1 MEDGSKARGGHER
14 RMRYAVLLQPQFTE
28 GSETPYGN
36 NPEAGHY
43 VTSGDAKIY
52 YEVYGLGDDVV
63 ILNEGGT
70 GCSYELGSMIDEIR
84 EYYRVI
90 VVSSRGQGKSEM
102 GHIPFSLSQKAAD
115 VLAVIHEEA
124 EDPVMIVGVGDGA
137 YAAMEAAIEEPE
149 IVDRIVAI
157 GAGTLKKGFIPSSIP
172 YSDVVNADPDLSLSR
187 KPSCRNPKGPKK
199 SSIRRSATS
208 IHWRSMKISFRRS
221 NVPSS
226 SYAETATP
234 TARW

>member
-1 MEDGSKARGGHER
+1 MEVRPGAGTKEGCV
-14 RMRYAVLLQPQFTE
+14 MRYFLQPQFTE

-172 YSDVVNADPDLSLSR
+172 YSDVVNADPDFIAQQEALMPEPERAEEIFNTQISYLHSLE
-187 KPSCRNPKGPKK
+187 
-199 SSIRRSATS
+199 ID
-208 IHWRSMKISFRRS
+208 
-221 NVPSS
+221 
-226 SYAETATP
+226 
-234 TARW
+234 

>member
-1 MEDGSKARGGHER
+1 MEVRPGAGTKEGCV
-14 RMRYAVLLQPQFTE
+14 MRYFLQPQFTE

-90 VVSSRGQGKSEM
+90 VVSSRG
-102 GHIPFSLSQKAAD
+102 
-115 VLAVIHEEA
+115 
-124 EDPVMIVGVGDGA
+124 
-137 YAAMEAAIEEPE
+137 
-149 IVDRIVAI
+149 
-157 GAGTLKKGFIPSSIP
+157 
-172 YSDVVNADPDLSLSR
+172 
-187 KPSCRNPKGPKK
+187 
-199 SSIRRSATS
+199 
-208 IHWRSMKISFRRS
+208 
-221 NVPSS
+221 
-226 SYAETATP
+226 
-234 TARW
+234 

>member
-1 MEDGSKARGGHER
+1 MEVRPGAGTKEGCV
-14 RMRYAVLLQPQFTE
+14 MRYFLQPQFTE

-102 GHIPFSLSQKAAD
+102 GHMPFSLSQKAAD
-115 VLAVIHEEA
+115 VLACLL
-124 EDPVMIVGVGDGA
+124 
-137 YAAMEAAIEEPE
+137 Y
-149 IVDRIVAI
+149 
-157 GAGTLKKGFIPSSIP
+157 TSPSP
-172 YSDVVNADPDLSLSR
+172 RD
-187 KPSCRNPKGPKK
+187 
-199 SSIRRSATS
+199 
-208 IHWRSMKISFRRS
+208 
-221 NVPSS
+221 
-226 SYAETATP
+226 
-234 TARW
+234 